1 MRSLNDVTFSI
12 IEKKLKTRELKQ
24 YFKQFDSNDLLLE
37 KTNGESMWVQFSY
50 NSTTMKSTNV
60 FVRVS

>member
-37 KTNGESMWVQFSY
+37 KTNGESMWEY
-50 NSTTMKSTNV
+50 RSTNYSGV
-60 FVRVS
+60 F